1 MSEARPPSGR
11 EVLLMAMPATFRKPH
26 FLIIALCSVAVLSIG
41 MTVYYS
47 LFLTQQRA
55 QQAEGAHIWQQMARF
70 VEAHPQREA
79 GTPAGR
85 QAAEWIARELGP
97 HAQLLPFTSALGLS
111 MANVYLPSPSTPV
124 AILAS
129 HFDTK
134 SGIDGFVGANDGAST
149 VALLLHLAQ
158 EGKLPV
164 AYLFLDGEEC
174 RVHYSAKDGLQGAW
188 HAARMAHLP
197 RVPVIVLDMLGDAD
211 YTPMLASNGSPRLQ
225 TLVRRAAQNAQIALA
240 EADYIV
246 DDHIPFLACGWQAV
260 DLIDMDYAPW
270 HTAADTPD
278 KVSAEAL
285 AKTLRLVREIVSL
298 LEKEKP

>member
-1 MSEARPPSGR
+1 
-11 EVLLMAMPATFRKPH
+11 MPATFRKPR
-26 FLIIALCSVAVLSIG
+26 LRTILLCSAAVSAVALTVLCWR
-41 MTVYYS
+41 
-47 LFLTQQRA
+47 LLARQWA
-55 QQAEGAHIWQQMARF
+55 QQAEGEHVWQRMAHF

-85 QAAEWIARELGP
+85 QAAEWIAQALGP
-97 HAQLLPFTSALGLS
+97 HAQLQPFTSALGLP
-111 MANVYLPSPSTPV
+111 MANVYLPSPGAPV

-174 RVHYSAKDGLQGAW
+174 RVRYSAKDGLQGAW
-188 HAARMAHLP
+188 HAALLAHLP

-211 YTPMLASNGSPRLQ
+211 YTPMLAANGSPRLQ
-225 TLVRRAAQNAQIALA
+225 TVVRRAAKRLNIPLA

-246 DDHIPFLACGWQAV
+246 DDHVPFLACGWQAV

-298 LEKEKP
+298 LEKEKS